1 MGRSRSL
8 DGTVVAVTGGARGI
22 GLATARMLSEAGARV
37 AVGDLDL
44 QLARDAA
51 ASIGGDIVGLRL
63 DVTDHA
69 GFTAFLDEVE
79 ARLGALDVLVNNAG
93 IMPLNRIEDE
103 SDEVARAQVEV
114 NLLAVIHGTKDAVRR
129 FKARGA
135 AGHVVNL
142 SSAAGRIPIAGGAT
156 YTATKHAV
164 SGFSN
169 ALHIEFTADR
179 MPIHV
184 TAVHPAIVRTE
195 LSKGITDNKGVSP
208 VTPEDVAA
216 SIVDALRHPRPHV
229 YVPRS
234 LGPAVRTGA
243 LVPRRVG
250 EWLNRVLGGE
260 RAALDAIGRPE
271 REGYE
276 ARVSKASKGTEE
288 LSA

>member
-1 MGRSRSL
+1 MARPVAGA
-8 DGTVVAVTGGARGI
+8 VVAITGGARGI
-22 GLATARMLSEAGARV
+22 GLATARALNAEGARV
-37 AVGDLDL
+37 AIGDLDAG
-44 QLARDAA
+44 LARDAA
-51 ASIGGDIVGLRL
+51 ASVGGDTVGLPL

-79 ARLGALDVLVNNAG
+79 SRLGPLDVLVNNAG

-103 SDEVARAQVEV
+103 PEQVAQAQVAV

-129 FKARGA
+129 FKARGTE
-135 AGHVVNL
+135 GHVVNL

-179 MPIHV
+179 TPIHV

-195 LSKGITDNKGVSP
+195 LSKGITDNKGVPP
-208 VTPEDVAA
+208 VTAEDVAVA
-216 SIVDALRHPRPHV
+216 IVDALHHPRPDV

-271 REGYE
+271 RDAYE
-276 ARVSKASKGTEE
+276 ARVGNASKTDKE

>member
-1 MGRSRSL
+1 MKRSL
-8 DGTVVAVTGGARGI
+8 AGTVVAITGGARGI
-22 GLATARMLSEAGARV
+22 GLATARALTAEGAKV
-37 AVGDLDL
+37 AIGDLDAD
-44 QLARDAA
+44 LARDAA
-51 ASIGGDIVGLRL
+51 ASVGADTVGLPL
-63 DVTDHA
+63 DVTDPA
-69 GFTAFLDEVE
+69 VFNTFLDEVE
-79 ARLGALDVLVNNAG
+79 ARLGPLDVLVNNAG
-93 IMPLNRIEDE
+93 IMPINRVTDE
-103 SDEVARAQVEV
+103 PGEVARAQVEV

-129 FKARGA
+129 FKARGSR
-135 AGHVVNL
+135 GHVVNL
-142 SSAAGRIPIAGGAT
+142 SSAAGRIPIAGAAT

-179 MPIHV
+179 TPIHV

-195 LSKGITDNKGVSP
+195 LSSGFEDNKGVSP

-216 SIVDALRHPRPHV
+216 AIVDVLRHPRPDV

-271 REGYE
+271 RDAYE
-276 ARVSKASKGTEE
+276 SRVDQAAKANEE